1 MQGSNQNITLP
12 TNSLTLIGSGTDPDG
27 TITAYQW
34 TKIAGP
40 TSFTIVSPTQASTV
54 INSLVQGVYQFELR
68 VTDNSGAFGRDT
80 VIVTV
85 NAAANQAPTANA
97 GSNQNNY
104 FTNQ

>member
-80 VIVTV
+80 VVVTV
-85 NAAANQAPTANA
+85 NAAIPNQTPTANA
-97 GSNQNNY
+97 GL
-104 FTNQ
+104 